1 MTSPTYIR
9 TGNSGLQSADH
20 FQAISP
26 SDGSDLAFQTRAIYV
41 GAAGDLTIQNYL
53 GANITFVGLPV
64 GALLPVVTSRVR
76 ATGTTAANLV
86 ALY

>member
-1 MTSPTYIR
+1 MVAPVYIR
-9 TGNSGLQSADH
+9 TGNTGLQSADH

-41 GAAGDLTIQNYL
+41 GAAGNLSILNFL
-53 GANITFVGLPV
+53 GEIVVFVGLPV